1 MCNALPVHGGDVA
14 RDRMCGIFAIFGSP
28 KSDDALRK
36 VAIKCAKK
44 LRHRGPDW
52 SGCYCKARLSA
63 VAARPP
69 PVSHTRASRE
79 ARCSNRTGWQR
90 TRVSF
95 WPQDG
100 VAIVH
105 ERLAI
110 VDPESGAQ
118 PMYSNDRTIVLGVNG
133 DRSPCRT
140 SPALLREAPSATGE
154 IWNHRAIRAET
165 KGALGA
171 HKYATQSD
179 CEVPLP
185 APGTTLVTCAS
196 RSASVAPVNP
206 QGAKQGW
213 AGHHP
218 TVPGVRLGPRR
229 PSRRHV
235 RLRHVTRYSLG
246 GPPRAAPV
254 AGSAAFV
261 PNASIQRRL
270 CRSVCLGLRSCR
282 AFVRYNEAKK
292 EYVIAR
298 DHLGKCPLYFGHA
311 NDGRCGP
318 VPCSERARQQ
328 RRGSLGA
335 EVGGAGPF
343 PAQMCQEG
351 SIHRRPR

>member
-1 MCNALPVHGGDVA
+1 
-14 RDRMCGIFAIFGSP
+14 MCGIFAIFGSP

-79 ARCSNRTGWQR
+79 ARWSNRTGWQR

-133 DRSPCRT
+133 DQNQCRT

-206 QGAKQGW
+206 QGAKQSW

-235 RLRHVTRYSLG
+235 RLCHVTRATALAG
-246 GPPRAAPV
+246 RLVPRLLRAQPLSYRTLRFSV
-254 AGSAAFV
+254 
-261 PNASIQRRL
+261 RL
-270 CRSVCLGLRSCR
+270 CRSARCSWACGAAGLSSDTTRRRRSTSSRATTLASARSISATPTTAGAAQCHRVRQREAVSVQMWEGRSHSRCR
-282 AFVRYNEAKK
+282 C
-292 EYVIAR
+292 AR
-298 DHLGKCPLYFGHA
+298 KD
-311 NDGRCGP
+311 
-318 VPCSERARQQ
+318 
-328 RRGSLGA
+328 
-335 EVGGAGPF
+335 
-343 PAQMCQEG
+343 
-351 SIHRRPR
+351 RRPQ